1 MDRNGQHQVRAVLRR
16 CCLQCVC
23 VCVCV
28 CVIHTYMYV
37 HIHKHTHTHTHTHT
51 QERGPVETPLPANWT
66 AHMDTERGMVYYF
79 NTVTGDSRW
88 DPPSREEGE
97 EEEEEEEEDQ
107 EGEEDN
113 EELAEDWEQHMYQEE
128 RKKRASDAGESRDVR
143 QDMDGGERD
152 APVGQAPVQPG
163 HADAGAIQYKF
174 GPAWAF
180 RGGGGEQDAE
190 EGAGGARKQCKL
202 TDSEAEDSDALDARA
217 SGPVGGLYQVVG
229 GEGNEGGVQGR
240 EAQGHEA
247 DLARRPPPVVTQAPV
262 PADPVITPR
271 LGMALY
277 LTSPS
282 TAAVPTGTHSEG
294 TPVSH
299 AG

>member
-1 MDRNGQHQVRAVLRR
+1 MERR
-16 CCLQCVC
+16 CGSGLDC
-23 VCVCV
+23 
-28 CVIHTYMYV
+28 ISP
-37 HIHKHTHTHTHTHT
+37 
-51 QERGPVETPLPANWT
+51 ERACPPKTGPRPGGEGPREVT
-66 AHMDTERGMVYYF
+66 AAAVAAEAGML
-79 NTVTGDSRW
+79 SRRVGRRQLKGQN
-88 DPPSREEGE
+88 PCTL
-97 EEEEEEEEDQ
+97 EEEEEEDQ

-202 TDSEAEDSDALDARA
+202 TDSEAEDSDAQDARA

-247 DLARRPPPVVTQAPV
+247 DLARRPPSVVTQAPV